1 MNRIMQL
8 NYFSEHPDNDYLGRV
23 FLFMKR
29 NFYLYLPDLI
39 VITYLILPP
48 YSWEETIYLIL
59 ILLVLSLRDI
69 FLLKYSR
76 YHLGEFVAINN
87 DVYLKILKK
96 GKLHKQYKEYIS
108 NIDIEINYHFAFPV
122 LYILRQDEIL
132 FKQYATGI
140 WSGRRMKEFKDS
152 FYDFK
157 KEQAMWKMFKGPSE
171 N

>member
-1 MNRIMQL
+1 MQL
-8 NYFSEHPDNDYLGRV
+8 NYFSKHPDSSYPGRV
-23 FLFMKR
+23 LLFIKR

-39 VITYLILPP
+39 VLVYLVIPP
-48 YSWEETIYLIL
+48 YTWKEAIYLIM

-69 FLLKYSR
+69 LLLRYSR

-96 GKLHKQYKEYIS
+96 GKLHQQYKEYIS
-108 NIDIEINYHFAFPV
+108 DIDMEINYHLGFPV
-122 LYILRQDEIL
+122 LYILKQDELL
-132 FKQYATGI
+132 FKQYATGV
-140 WSGRRMKEFKDS
+140 WSGKRMREFKES

-157 KEQAMWKMFKGPSE
+157 KEQSMWKMFKGPSD